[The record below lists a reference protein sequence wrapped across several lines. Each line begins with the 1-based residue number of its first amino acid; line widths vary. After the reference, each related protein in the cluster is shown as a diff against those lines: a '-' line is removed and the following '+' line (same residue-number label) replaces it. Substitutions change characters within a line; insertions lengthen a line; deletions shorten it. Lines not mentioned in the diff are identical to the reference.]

1 MINHLVTDLNK
12 HLNDLE
18 NLYSTVSKK
27 KKTSCDFNS
36 INVSCFFSSLKVS
49 NSSDKHDLLLKQHIK
64 QILND
69 LFARITNYHQQQDLT
84 STVVND

>member
-18 NLYSTVSKK
+18 NLYSTVSKEYL
-27 KKTSCDFNS
+27 TMLILLMFR
-36 INVSCFFSSLKVS
+36 FFSSLKVS
-49 NSSDKHDLLLKQHIK
+49 KSSDKHDLLLKQHIQ

-69 LFARITNYHQQQDLT
+69 LFTRITNYHQQQDLT